1 MHING
6 KTKTIGLIGCPVEH
20 TLSPVIHNSL
30 SSIFAQNMVY
40 LPFHVEETQ
49 VEDAMKGAYGLGI
62 LGLNVTVPHK
72 QHVMEYLVE
81 TDGAARAIGAVNTL
95 VRTAGGYKGYNTDME
110 GLRHA
115 VLSEGISLRDKTVVV
130 LGAGGASKA
139 VVYMCLLEGAG
150 RIYLL
155 NRTLSKAEEI
165 AGDMNALVRDGLQ
178 AGFKAYREADTGEGG
193 SPVVPMLIHD
203 YAEIPEENLYVF
215 QATSIGLAPNGDK
228 AVIEDAAFY
237 QKVAVGYDLVYN
249 PAETKFMSLV
259 KQGGGRAYNGLK
271 MLLYQGVLAYSYWT
285 GIPFSRLE
293 TVCDRIYAELFHGV
307 HDLHNVIL
315 MGFMGSGKSTVGRAL
330 AKRLKYAFVDT
341 DAYIEAKESM
351 SVADIFSERGERCFR
366 QMETDAIRELLK
378 ENRHTVFATGG
389 GMPLR
394 KENADLLN
402 LLGETV
408 YLQASAGEVYER
420 LKGDTKRPLLQ
431 SENPME
437 RIVELM
443 GERQMLYEAAADY
456 HICVDAKA
464 VDVIVDEII
473 YKLDLE
479 S

>member
-1 MHING
+1 MHIDG

-30 SSIFAQNMVY
+30 NGIFAQNMVY
-40 LPFHVEETQ
+40 LPFHVEEAQ
-49 VEDAMKGAYGLGI
+49 VEDAIKGAYGLGI

-81 TDGAARAIGAVNTL
+81 TDAAARAIGAVNTL
-95 VRTAGGYKGYNTDME
+95 VRTEGGYKGYNTDME

-165 AGDMNALVRDGLQ
+165 AKDMNALAKDGGQ
-178 AGFKAYREADTGEGG
+178 T
-193 SPVVPMLIHD
+193 VVIPMLLHD
-203 YAEIPEENLYVF
+203 YAEISEENLYVF

-237 QKVAVGYDLVYN
+237 QKVAVGYDLIYN
-249 PAETKFMSLV
+249 PAETRFMSLV

-285 GIPFSRLE
+285 GMPFSGLE
-293 TVCDRIYAELFHGV
+293 SACEGIYAKLFHEV
-307 HDLHNVIL
+307 HRLNNVIL

-341 DAYIEAKESM
+341 DAYIEEKANM
-351 SVADIFSERGERCFR
+351 SISDIFSDRGEDCFR
-366 QMETDAIRELLK
+366 QMETEAIRELMK

-431 SENPME
+431 SEDPMK

-443 GERQMLYEAAADY
+443 GERQMLYEAAAAY
-456 HICVDAKA
+456 HICVDAKT
-464 VDVIVDEII
+464 VDVIVDEIL

>member
-1 MHING
+1 MHIDG

-30 SSIFAQNMVY
+30 SGIFAQNLVY

-49 VEDAMKGAYGLGI
+49 VEDAIKGAYGLGI

-81 TDGAARAIGAVNTL
+81 TDVAAKAIGAVNTL
-95 VRTAGGYKGYNTDME
+95 VRTEGGYKGYNTDME

-139 VVYMCLLEGAG
+139 VVYMCLLEGAEK
-150 RIYLL
+150 IYLL
-155 NRTLSKAEEI
+155 NRTLSKAEDF
-165 AGDMNALVRDGLQ
+165 AKDMNALARDGEQ
-178 AGFKAYREADTGEGG
+178 EGISTYARTGAQEGT
-193 SPVVPMLIHD
+193 SPVVPMLLQD
-203 YAEIPEENLYVF
+203 YAEISEENLYVF
-215 QATSIGLAPNGDK
+215 QATSIGLAPKGDE

-237 QKVAVGYDLVYN
+237 QKVVVGYDLIYN
-249 PAETKFMSLV
+249 PAETRFMSLV

-271 MLLYQGVLAYSYWT
+271 MLLYQGVLSYSYWT
-285 GIPFSRLE
+285 GMPFSRLE
-293 TVCDRIYAELFHGV
+293 SACEGIYAKLFHEV
-307 HDLHNVIL
+307 HRLDNVIL

-330 AKRLKYAFVDT
+330 AERLKYAFVDT
-341 DAYIEAKESM
+341 DTYIEEKANM
-351 SVADIFSERGERCFR
+351 SISDIFSDRGEDCFR
-366 QMETDAIRELLK
+366 QMETDAIRELMK

-402 LLGETV
+402 LLGKTV

-431 SENPME
+431 SENPMK

-443 GERQMLYEAAADY
+443 GERQMQYEAAAAY
-456 HICVDAKA
+456 HIGVDAKA
-464 VDVIVDEII
+464 VDVIVDEIL